1 MRMQSLVW
9 SIMNIRERL
18 LGNTLVYKGF
28 KNLVSPP
35 RLVARNVERFLQV
48 PDGSSVLDLGC
59 GYGDIAH
66 FYANRCRY
74 VGIDSND
81 AYIKEARRRN
91 SKNDAIFITG
101 DVSDEV
107 ILQHGPFDLV
117 LLTGVLHHLPSESV
131 QQIAKDSHRLLAQ
144 SGRMVALEPVFSPD
158 QRLTARLIIASD
170 RGRYVR
176 DTDGYSA
183 LLRVGFESVQADVVH
198 GLLRIPYSHVVLT
211 CRN

>member
-1 MRMQSLVW
+1 
-9 SIMNIRERL
+9 MNIRERL
-18 LGNTLVYKGF
+18 LGNTLVYKSF

-35 RLVARNVERFLQV
+35 RLVAETVERFLQV
-48 PDGSSVLDLGC
+48 DDGARVLDLGC
-59 GYGDIAH
+59 GYGDIAQY
-66 FYANRCRY
+66 YANRCSY

-91 SKNDAIFITG
+91 SDNNAIFITG

-107 ILQHGPFDLV
+107 ILNHGPFDLV
-117 LLTGVLHHLPSESV
+117 LLTGVLHHLPSKSV
-131 QQIAKDSHRLLAQ
+131 EQIAQDSRRLISN
-144 SGRMVALEPVFSPD
+144 SGRLVAIEPVFSPD

-176 DTDGYSA
+176 DAEGYVE
-183 LLRVGFESVQADVVH
+183 LLKGGFGSVRAEVVH

-211 CRN
+211 CQHS

>member
-1 MRMQSLVW
+1 
-9 SIMNIRERL
+9 MNLRERI

-35 RLVARNVERFLQV
+35 SLVAKTVNEFLQV
-48 PDGSSVLDLGC
+48 PDGASVLDLGC

-81 AYIKEARRRN
+81 SYIKEARRRN
-91 SKNDAIFITG
+91 SENDAVFIVG

-107 ILQHGPFDLV
+107 TLNHGPFDLV

-131 QQIAKDSHRLLAQ
+131 QQIAKDSHRLLAPT
-144 SGRMVALEPVFSPD
+144 GRMVAVEPVFSPD
-158 QRLTARLIIASD
+158 QRLSARLIIASD
-170 RGRYVR
+170 RGRFVR
-176 DTDGYSA
+176 DADGYVS
-183 LLRVGFESVQADVVH
+183 LLEHGFQNVEAQVLH
-198 GLLRIPYSHVVLT
+198 GRLRIPYSHVILT
-211 CRN
+211 CSN